1 MSLFLVNKKMLISRI
16 FFWKR
21 WHGYMNNS
29 LCVRV
34 SIHVRMAK
42 LFPPTLISQSLVLLL
57 LRQMVFEVLPS
68 SLLFLLQQIN
78 HSKLQSEVFALKA
91 NIATLLSQQKDIQ
104 GCISL
109 KSIEF
114 GDNMFESLPQ
124 TRT

>member
-1 MSLFLVNKKMLISRI
+1 MSLSLVNKKMLISRI
-16 FFWKR
+16 FSWKR
-21 WHGYMNNS
+21 WHDYMNNS

-34 SIHVRMAK
+34 SIHVRMVK
-42 LFPPTLISQSLVLLL
+42 LFPPTLISQSLVLPL

-78 HSKLQSEVFALKA
+78 HSKLQSEVFALTA
-91 NIATLLSQQKDIQ
+91 NIATLLSQQKDIHA
-104 GCISL
+104 CISL

-114 GDNMFESLPQ
+114 GENMFESLPQ